1 MLIPSSRTLHPAFE
15 DSPVRAP
22 FLERFGSPIRIAHD
36 GPKEKQ
42 ARRSC
47 VCLLMRRLRFFW
59 RLQRHHRSREL
70 LWAHTGALLV
80 ENRDPVLWLINAAGF
95 LGEGVTGQR
104 IGARTRAA
112 ADFLVFTG
120 AALALQPTRIAESL
134 ED

>member
-22 FLERFGSPIRIAHD
+22 FLERVGSPIRIAHD

-59 RLQRHHRSREL
+59 RLQRQPSFPRTPLGAYMCTPRRESGSSSLVDKGGGVLGRGGRRSTHRRAPASRRRFPCIHRRRTCPP
-70 LWAHTGALLV
+70 ADSY
-80 ENRDPVLWLINAAGF
+80 R
-95 LGEGVTGQR
+95 GE
-104 IGARTRAA
+104 
-112 ADFLVFTG
+112 
-120 AALALQPTRIAESL
+120 P
-134 ED
+134 